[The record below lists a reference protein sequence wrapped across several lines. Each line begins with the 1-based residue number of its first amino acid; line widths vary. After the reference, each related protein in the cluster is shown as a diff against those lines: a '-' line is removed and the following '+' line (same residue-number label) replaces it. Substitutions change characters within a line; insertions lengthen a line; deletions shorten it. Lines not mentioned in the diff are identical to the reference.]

1 MAYKT
6 VRDPQH
12 YYYSTRWN
20 RLPEDKADS
29 GSNWKTQNMSEGNYF
44 AGKPKVDNRDMADVW
59 RSSGRACCTQRQPIV
74 ARGKID
80 LSLNSPVPKE
90 PDRTLRL
97 KRSEYYE
104 DKNYPK

>member
-6 VRDPQH
+6 VRDPDH

-20 RLPEDKADS
+20 RLPEDKEAQIKPPKS
-29 GSNWKTQNMSEGNYF
+29 LNEYF
-44 AGKPKVDNRDMADVW
+44 PAKPKPDKRDPVDIW
-59 RSSGRACCTQRQPIV
+59 RSSGRACSTQREPVV

-80 LSLNSPVPKE
+80 LSLNSPVSKE

-97 KRSEYYE
+97 KRSQYYPNK
-104 DKNYPK
+104 DYPTE